1 MTLVNT
7 INAIAQ
13 GQNITNET
21 DIGENQSASGRISG
35 FGGDLG
41 FGPRV
46 VDRPPITP
54 IYCQLQANRMAA
66 DYYNN
71 SWKNTSYLEM
81 WPILENRPERTLRLR
96 QDRLPQTYQNVT
108 QIKQALEILVYY

>member
-1 MTLVNT
+1 MIGQYAAALVLILILIVMTLVNT

-21 DIGENQSASGRISG
+21 DIGENQSVSGRISG

-46 VDRPPITP
+46 VD
-54 IYCQLQANRMAA
+54 
-66 DYYNN
+66 
-71 SWKNTSYLEM
+71 E
-81 WPILENRPERTLRLR
+81 
-96 QDRLPQTYQNVT
+96 PQ
-108 QIKQALEILVYY
+108 K

>member
-1 MTLVNT
+1 MTKIYIKIHLCDSRRHYCMIGQYEAVLIVIITVMTLNT

-21 DIGENQSASGRISG
+21 DIGENQSISGRISG

-46 VDRPPITP
+46 VDEPP
-54 IYCQLQANRMAA
+54 
-66 DYYNN
+66 
-71 SWKNTSYLEM
+71 K
-81 WPILENRPERTLRLR
+81 
-96 QDRLPQTYQNVT
+96 
-108 QIKQALEILVYY
+108 